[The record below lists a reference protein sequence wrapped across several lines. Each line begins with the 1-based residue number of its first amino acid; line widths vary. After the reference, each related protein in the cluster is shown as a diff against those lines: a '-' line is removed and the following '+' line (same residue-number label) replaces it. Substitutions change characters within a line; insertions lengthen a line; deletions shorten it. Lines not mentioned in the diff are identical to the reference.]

1 MIILN
6 EIKKIFELKSILI
19 VSMITFVIY
28 HLSISFYV
36 DHFPNGRPQL
46 DVYNVSVEMLEDYGD
61 SMDDDEF
68 EDFKN
73 IYNKQ
78 VKQADKYLKE
88 DKDAIKAKITNYEEF
103 RNKHGDLNSKILFE
117 KEVDLFWELEAREW
131 FIETYEHK
139 EQTKEGIYQRSNEKQ
154 RERVSEILK
163 SDEINSVLPQMVMEN
178 YIDYIKNVAFLIML
192 SIMFMISPIYL
203 RDKRNDLSYLQYS
216 SKTGRNLF
224 KKKIIAGLLSSFI
237 IITVQLALFM
247 LIYSSN
253 RIGIFLNS
261 STLSIFNWIDIRWFD
276 TTFIQYIVLTILG
289 VYLLGFIITML
300 VMFISSI
307 VSNYISVIGIQIPLI
322 IINGYIFI
330 KYLIL
335 MLMSIHLPKYSG
347 VLSYLFLLVI
357 SMLLISIRWRREKI
371 KDIKD

>member
-1 MIILN
+1 
-6 EIKKIFELKSILI
+6 
-19 VSMITFVIY
+19 
-28 HLSISFYV
+28 
-36 DHFPNGRPQL
+36 
-46 DVYNVSVEMLEDYGD
+46 
-61 SMDDDEF
+61 
-68 EDFKN
+68 
-73 IYNKQ
+73 
-78 VKQADKYLKE
+78 
-88 DKDAIKAKITNYEEF
+88 
-103 RNKHGDLNSKILFE
+103 
-117 KEVDLFWELEAREW
+117 
-131 FIETYEHK
+131 
-139 EQTKEGIYQRSNEKQ
+139 
-154 RERVSEILK
+154 
-163 SDEINSVLPQMVMEN
+163 MEN